1 MNKRVII
8 ADDHTIMTEGL
19 VMLLKNI
26 DGYDVVKIAYDGND
40 VLDYL
45 SNNPADLIL
54 MDINMPNLDGISA
67 TEIIKS
73 KYPKTKILIL
83 SMHDKEGYIKN
94 AIQAGA
100 DGYVLKNTDKD
111 ELILAIEFLIAGK
124 TYFSQEVTSKL
135 VSKLRTTDAN
145 KGIILSKREK
155 LILQLLSDGFTSS
168 EIAKKIS
175 ASRHTVETY
184 RKNLLL
190 KFDARNVSE
199 LVKKSLNTG
208 FIV

>member
-26 DGYDVVKIAYDGND
+26 DGYDVVKIAHDGEE
-40 VLDYL
+40 VIEYL

-54 MDINMPNLDGISA
+54 MDINMPKLDGIEA

-100 DGYVLKNTDKD
+100 DGYVLKNTDKE

-135 VSKLRTTDAN
+135 VSKLRMN
-145 KGIILSKREK
+145 EPNQGIMLSKRERA
-155 LILQLLSDGFTSS
+155 ILQLLSDGYTSS
-168 EIAKKIS
+168 EIAKKIT

-184 RKNLLL
+184 RKNLLI

-199 LVKKSLNTG
+199 LVKKSINTG
-208 FIV
+208 FID

>member
-1 MNKRVII
+1 MKKRVII

-26 DGYDVVKIAYDGND
+26 EGYEVVKIAHDGNE

-45 SNNPADLIL
+45 SNNTADLIL
-54 MDINMPNLDGISA
+54 MDINMPNLDGIET

-100 DGYVLKNTDKD
+100 DGYVLKNTDKE
-111 ELILAIEFLIAGK
+111 ELIIAFEFVTSGK

-135 VSKLRTTDAN
+135 VYKLRTSESN
-145 KGIILSKREK
+145 QGIMLSKREK
-155 LILQLLSDGFTSS
+155 EILQLLSDGYTSS
-168 EIAKKIS
+168 EIAKKIT

-199 LVKKSLNTG
+199 LVKKSINTG
-208 FIV
+208 FIA